1 MASIAYVCDFKM
13 INYHRLFGHQTMNF
27 WRLTNAKQFT
37 KFKQGDYLFF
47 LAKGSEHPKTREKGL
62 VGYGKLVTTT
72 TCSVTKMWRMY
83 QHLNGYDNE
92 FDFKDAIK
100 KASKQS
106 VLPKKLNGLFLDELV
121 FFNSPLYLSEID
133 EGVSRNLE
141 SFTYLDKQG
150 VSLTLK
156 ILDKAKEIGINSWQF
171 AIDHN
176 INESTFELDYFETL
190 LSYFV
195 LELFHPQLTLLK
207 HHKQFIELYPQFKSV
222 KEVKTVY
229 FHKETKSC
237 VIPIF
242 SSIKEEPFFAILGK
256 AKLIQTLCEEAKVY
270 VNVGVF
276 CIDWNIKHLKMCE
289 SVGLLSFKE
298 KDNH

>member
-1 MASIAYVCDFKM
+1 MASIAYICDIKM
-13 INYHRLFGHQTMNF
+13 IDYHRLFGHQTMNF

-72 TCSVTKMWRMY
+72 TCSVSKMWRTY
-83 QHLNGYDNE
+83 QHLNGYENE
-92 FDFKDAIK
+92 LDFKEAIK
-100 KASKQS
+100 KASKQNI
-106 VLPKKLNGLFLDELV
+106 LPKTLNGLFLDELV

-133 EGVSRNLE
+133 ETVSRNLE
-141 SFTYLDKQG
+141 SFMYLDKEG

-171 AIDHN
+171 AIDHDM
-176 INESTFELDYFETL
+176 NESTFELDYIETL

-195 LELFHPQLTLLK
+195 LELFHPQPTLLK
-207 HHKQFIELYPQFKSV
+207 HHKQFIESHPQYKPV

-229 FHKETKSC
+229 FHKELKSC
-237 VIPIF
+237 VIPI
-242 SSIKEEPFFAILGK
+242 SPSIKDEPFFAILGK
-256 AKLIQTLCEEAKVY
+256 AKLIQTLCEEAKIQVSISVY
-270 VNVGVF
+270 
-276 CIDWNIKHLKMCE
+276 CQDWNGKHLKACE
-289 SVGLLSFKE
+289 SLGLLTINKQDSL
-298 KDNH
+298 